1 MSILSVEIPREVV
14 GDYQHAAGDI
24 DAATVIKT
32 GGGSVVLI
40 QAEAQNV
47 RLTFHPDNTPTA
59 AYGHLLLAGTSLTV
73 NIGANKALSIKA
85 MGVVANAI
93 LNVTSFR

>member
-1 MSILSVEIPREVV
+1 MSILGVDVSREVV
-14 GDYQHAAGDI
+14 GYYQHAAGTI
-24 DAATVIKT
+24 NTAATVKT

-47 RLTFHPDNTPTA
+47 RIRLDGVDPTA
-59 AYGHLLLAGTSLTV
+59 SVGHLLVANSSMTV
-73 NIGANKALSIKA
+73 NIGDNKALAIRA
-85 MGVVANAI
+85 IAATAGAI